1 MYRVCGS
8 VGCVCIECQSC
19 HLPIAPVLV
28 ACRSE
33 DQAKRGMLEQ
43 RHRLVDAII
52 DEDKCTDS
60 QKSISQSNCQH
71 VLHSLRMNLN
81 VT

>member
-8 VGCVCIECQSC
+8 VGCVFIECQSC

-33 DQAKRGMLEQ
+33 DQAKREMLEQ

-52 DEDKCTDS
+52 DENK
-60 QKSISQSNCQH
+60 KSIHRAIASTYYT
-71 VLHSLRMNLN
+71 V
-81 VT
+81 